1 MKRSYSM
8 KNRTLALCG
17 LAGIT
22 FGGLGGCIN
31 DILFV
36 VAPFLT

>member
-1 MKRSYSM
+1 MLK
-8 KNRTLALCG
+8 RTLALSG
-17 LAGIT
+17 LTVLT